1 MRTFITIIHVLTCI
15 FLMLVVL
22 LQSGR
27 DGGMGAMGGGG
38 SQTVF
43 GGRGAG
49 NFLTRLTGICAAI
62 FMSTSMI
69 LSLIAARH
77 GGSLEDKMA
86 TFNQEPEVIPQIDPN
101 LLEAPK
107 EVPNPL
113 LSTLPTSASTS
124 APTLDPTS
132 EATTQAMS
140 LPAGT
145 PMAVELPAGPTLT
158 VGSGSL
164 EEQLVAF
171 IKDPNATIS
180 KEKWFDFDRL
190 KFASGKKV
198 LTPDSADQL
207 NNIVSILKAYPQVK
221 LKVGAYTDNTG
232 IAANNLKLSQE
243 RAEHV
248 KDQLIKLGV
257 VADRLTAEGYGDQH
271 AVAPNDTEE
280 NRAKNRRISLSVR
293 EK

>member
-77 GGSLEDKMA
+77 GGSLEDKVEE
-86 TFNQEPEVIPQIDPN
+86 FNEPEPIPQIDPTT
-101 LLEAPK
+101 LEIPK
-107 EVPNPL
+107 EIPNPTSL
-113 LSTLPTSASTS
+113 LSTLPTSEPAST
-124 APTLDPTS
+124 PTSGPTS
-132 EATTQAMS
+132 EATTQATTLS
-140 LPAGT
+140 AT
-145 PMAVELPAGPTLT
+145 PVSVELPAGPTLN
-158 VGSGSL
+158 VASGSL

-171 IKDPNATIS
+171 IKDPNANVS

-190 KFASGKKV
+190 NFATGKTE
-198 LTPDSADQL
+198 LTPESTTQL
-207 NNIVSILKAYPQVK
+207 NNVISILKAYPKVK

-232 IAANNLKLSQE
+232 KAADNKKLSQE
-243 RAEHV
+243 RADHV
-248 KDQLIKLGV
+248 KAQLVKLGIT
-257 VADRLTAEGYGDQH
+257 ADRISAEGYGDQH
-271 AVAPNDTEE
+271 AIAPNDTDE

>member
-1 MRTFITIIHVLTCI
+1 
-15 FLMLVVL
+15 MLVVL

-77 GGSLEDKMA
+77 GGSLEDKVA
-86 TFNQEPEVIPQIDPN
+86 TFNQEPETLPQIDPTT
-101 LLEAPK
+101 LEAPK
-107 EVPNPL
+107 EEPNPL
-113 LSTLPTSASTS
+113 LSLPTSEPASTPAS
-124 APTLDPTS
+124 APTS
-132 EATTQAMS
+132 EATTQAAS

-145 PMAVELPAGPTLT
+145 PMAVELPAGPTLN
-158 VGSGSL
+158 VASGSL
-164 EEQLVAF
+164 EDQLVAF
-171 IKDPNATIS
+171 IKDPNATVT

-190 KFASGKKV
+190 NFSTGKTE
-198 LTPDSADQL
+198 LTPESTAQL
-207 NNIVSILKAYPQVK
+207 NNVISILKAYPQVK
-221 LKVGAYTDNTG
+221 IKVGAYTDNTG
-232 IAANNLKLSQE
+232 LPANNKKLSQE
-243 RAEHV
+243 RANHV
-248 KDQLIKLGV
+248 KDQLVKLGIT
-257 VADRLTAEGYGDQH
+257 ADRISAEGYGDQH
-271 AVAPNDTEE
+271 AIAPNDTDE
-280 NRAKNRRISLSVR
+280 NKAKNRRISLSVR

>member
-77 GGSLEDKMA
+77 GGSLEDKVEL
-86 TFNQEPEVIPQIDPN
+86 FNEPEPIPQIDPST
-101 LLEAPK
+101 LEAPK
-107 EVPNPL
+107 EAPL
-113 LSTLPTSASTS
+113 PLPTSEAASTPAS
-124 APTLDPTS
+124 TPTS
-132 EATTQAMS
+132 EATTQAASM
-140 LPAGT
+140 PAGT
-145 PMAVELPAGPTLT
+145 PMTVELPAGPTLN
-158 VGSGSL
+158 VASGSL
-164 EEQLVAF
+164 EDQLVAF
-171 IKDPNATIS
+171 IKDPTADIS

-190 KFASGKKV
+190 RFATGKTE
-198 LTPDSADQL
+198 LTPESTDQL
-207 NNIVSILKAYPQVK
+207 NNVISILKAYPQVK
-221 LKVGAYTDNTG
+221 IKVGAYTDNTG
-232 IAANNLKLSQE
+232 VAANNVKLSQE
-243 RAEHV
+243 RADHV
-248 KDQLIKLGV
+248 KDQLVKLGV
-257 VADRLTAEGYGDQH
+257 AADRISAEGYGDQH
-271 AVAPNDTEE
+271 AIAPNDTEE
-280 NRAKNRRISLSVR
+280 NRSKNRRISLSVR